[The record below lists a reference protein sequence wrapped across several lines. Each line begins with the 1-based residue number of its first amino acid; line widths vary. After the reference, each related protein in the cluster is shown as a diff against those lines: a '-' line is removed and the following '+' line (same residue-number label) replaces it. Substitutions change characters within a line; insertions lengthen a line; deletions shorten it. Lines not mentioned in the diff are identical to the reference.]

1 MVRQVLAQP
10 QAPHFHHEMEIVMST
25 DKYLARIFAVVA
37 AALVIGFLAGFAY
50 CAVIS
55 MPPVWLE
62 SIG

>member
-1 MVRQVLAQP
+1 MVRTLLAQP
-10 QAPHFHHEMEIVMST
+10 KTPQLLYEMEIRMGT
-25 DKYLARIFAVVA
+25 DKYLARILAVIVA
-37 AALVIGFLAGFAY
+37 AFFIGFVAGFAY

>member
-1 MVRQVLAQP
+1 MD
-10 QAPHFHHEMEIVMST
+10 T

-37 AALVIGFLAGFAY
+37 AAFFIGFVAGFAY